1 MEASELKYPVLALM
15 GHGVFVYSSS
25 EHLLT
30 AYLSHL
36 KDGLYNSA
44 VLVDRT
50 GQSYNMRHV
59 ASEDVSLL
67 KRLIDPLIQ
76 QKVRI
81 SCQIQRSEQAT
92 TLEDL
97 KRFITKEVG
106 PSGKWE
112 IQGDNADFL
121 TELEKA
127 NSLNQLLAVWSTSQL
142 PRE

>member
-1 MEASELKYPVLALM
+1 MEASELEYPVLALM
-15 GHGVFVYSSS
+15 GNNVFVYRSP

-30 AYLSHL
+30 AYLSHF
-36 KDGLYNSA
+36 KAGVYDGA
-44 VLVDRT
+44 VLVDCT

-59 ASEDVSLL
+59 ASEDVSLV

-76 QKVRI
+76 QTVRI
-81 SCQIQRSEQAT
+81 SCQIQPSEQAT

-97 KRFITKEVG
+97 KRYLTREVG

-112 IQGDNADFL
+112 IQGDNAEFL
-121 TELEKA
+121 TDLEKA